1 MITAL
6 EYFSHGGRDLRAAGC
21 VPPAHLINAGVF
33 LNKVNLLLAAFDAAR
48 GSHFAAIVNSGYR
61 TKAINACIPN
71 AAPSSKHMSG
81 NAVDLR
87 DAGGELKK
95 WLVTAKGKGT
105 LNVCG
110 LFMEHPSAT
119 PTWCHL
125 QDIAPGSGNLIFY
138 P

>member
-6 EYFSHGGRDLRAAGC
+6 EYFSHAGRDLRAAGC
-21 VPPAHLINAGVF
+21 VPPAHIINAGIL
-33 LNKVNLLLAAFDAAR
+33 LNKVNPVLAAFDAFR
-48 GSHFAAIVNSGYR
+48 GSHFIAIVNSGYR
-61 TKAINACIPN
+61 TKDINACIPN
-71 AAPSSKHMSG
+71 AAPRSHHMT
-81 NAVDLR
+81 AHAIDIR
-87 DAGGELKK
+87 DAGGELKA
-95 WLVTAKGKGT
+95 WLSTPKGKGI

>member
-6 EYFSHGGRDLRAAGC
+6 EYFSHGGLDLRAAGR
-21 VPPAHLINAGVF
+21 VPPAHLINSQVF
-33 LNKVNLLLAAFDAAR
+33 LNKLNPLLAAFDAQR
-48 GSHFAAIVNSGYR
+48 GSHFIAIVNSGYR
-61 TKAINACIPN
+61 SAAINKAIPN
-71 AAPSSKHMSG
+71 AAIRSKHLTG
-81 NAVDLR
+81 NAIDIR
-87 DAGGELKK
+87 DVTGELKK
-95 WLVTAKGKGT
+95 WLVTDKGKGT

-125 QDIAPGSGNLIFY
+125 QDIAPGSGKLIFY

>member
-6 EYFSHGGRDLRAAGC
+6 EYFSHSGRDLRAAGC
-21 VPPAHLINAGVF
+21 VPPNHLINAGVF
-33 LNKVNLLLAAFDAAR
+33 LNKVNPLLAAFDAQR

-71 AAPSSKHMSG
+71 AAPSSKHMTG
-81 NAVDLR
+81 NAVDIR
-87 DAGGELKK
+87 DVGGELKA
-95 WLVTAKGKGT
+95 WLTTDKGKGT

-125 QDIAPGSGNLIFY
+125 QDIAPNSGNLIFY